1 MLKMH
6 GFSARRGIDV
16 LINKSLISIS
26 GDNHLEMHDLLQEM
40 GQSIVH
46 EQCTHNLGKRS
57 RLWNA
62 KDVYQVLKNRMGTTK
77 LQAIH
82 SDISTIPE
90 LQLNPDTFKNMHNLR
105 LLKFSAQPNVD
116 NKMHLPEGLES
127 FPEEL
132 RYLYWE
138 RYPSESLPSEF
149 SPHNLVEL
157 HMPNGKVKK
166 LSHNGQFPNIEAI
179 DLCWCT
185 SLVQVPKSFMKNLD
199 KLTRLELAGCSSLK
213 ASPELPRNLRQ
224 LDLSSCSQLTEVP
237 DLSRC
242 PNVEE
247 IDLCR
252 CTSLVQLPKSIF
264 KNLDKLFR
272 LQLAKCS
279 SLKVCPELP
288 RNI

>member
-166 LSHNGQFPNIEAI
+166 LSHNGQIPCSLRILDLSSCCQLTEVPDLSQFPNIEAI

-247 IDLCR
+247 IDL
-252 CTSLVQLPKSIF
+252 
-264 KNLDKLFR
+264 
-272 LQLAKCS
+272 
-279 SLKVCPELP
+279 LKIL
-288 RNI
+288 RK